1 MDDLDARKCPGS
13 EWADFYDHVADEFR
27 LTLDT
32 RGPDF
37 GWEDFVHRFTTPTDV
52 LSLVGQS
59 CRLPEHPGVV
69 RIPVAP
75 PRPSYL
81 AALLWHRRKPHSAL
95 PNTAT
100 ALCDL
105 GVGS

>member
-1 MDDLDARKCPGS
+1 M
-13 EWADFYDHVADEFR
+13 
-27 LTLDT
+27 TLDT